1 MTSPQKQD
9 EQQEGDQHSRAT
21 RQQDASQEG
30 DAPRLDDQTAEAEA
44 LGDNLGESQPRLAE
58 HQDAFR
64 GSNAEP
70 GNPATADQDA
80 TGTRPDHDAPRAAIT
95 EAGEPMTEYSISTSA
110 ANRDL
115 IATRRASGRLPRI
128 QCRVGQPACR
138 RPVCQDVESRRRGW
152 QCTAPSQQGE
162 VAEEQVAN
170 TGLGEFGH
178 RSHRCNVAYY
188 SP

>member
-95 EAGEPMTEYSISTSA
+95 EAGEPMTEYSIDERGQSRLAEHQDAFRGSSA
-110 ANRDL
+110 ESGNPPAEDL
-115 IATRRASGRLPRI
+115 SARMSRADGEDGNALRHHSK
-128 QCRVGQPACR
+128 AK
-138 RPVCQDVESRRRGW
+138 SRR
-152 QCTAPSQQGE
+152 
-162 VAEEQVAN
+162 N
-170 TGLGEFGH
+170 
-178 RSHRCNVAYY
+178 RSRTRD
-188 SP
+188 SGSSEPPL